1 MYLSAYSH
9 AVINPIHS
17 VSNTANNCF
26 FKSSVSFNGILFM
39 MYGKSTFSG
48 THPGNGAHIVIIFV
62 SFFNFLN
69 FTIIFS
75 KISASINQHKITLA
89 SLNSAFSIS
98 CSITLISEIFL
109 SLIIFFAML
118 IIFSEL
124 SIPIA
129 FFTLNSSLA
138 IDRLVPSPHPR

>member
-1 MYLSAYSH
+1 
-9 AVINPIHS
+9 
-17 VSNTANNCF
+17 
-26 FKSSVSFNGILFM
+26 M

-48 THPGNGAHIVIIFV
+48 THPGNGAHIVIILV
-62 SFFNFLN
+62 SFFKFLN

-75 KISASINQHKITLA
+75 KISGSINQHKITLA
-89 SLNSAFSIS
+89 SLNSASSTS
-98 CSITLISEIFL
+98 CSITFISKIFL

-129 FFTLNSSLA
+129 FFTSNSSLA
-138 IDRLVPSPHPR
+138 IERLTPSPHPR